1 MSHISQYGRH
11 QLDAE
16 DKDAVLRVLDSD
28 FLTQGHT
35 VREFES
41 EICEAVGSKYAI
53 ACANGTAAL
62 HLVMLGLGIKENDVV
77 WTTPITFVASAN
89 AARYV
94 GATVD
99 LVDIN
104 ARTWNLC
111 PLKLEEKLEK
121 TKNRGERLPAAV
133 ILVHFAGS
141 PADTRKIKQLSEVY
155 GFRIVEDASHAL
167 GAHTTTENIGECKY
181 SDACT
186 FSFHP
191 VKNIT
196 TGEGGAITTNSE
208 QLWKNLSILRTH
220 GIEKPTQAESRLL
233 KEPWLYKQTQLGLN
247 YRMCDI
253 QAALGLSQIR
263 KLEKFTKTRTS
274 LAEEYRRQL
283 SQTSGITFQDL
294 SDNSSAHHLMVIR
307 VPEDMR
313 LSLFKHLKANEI
325 GVQVHYI
332 PIYRHPF
339 YETQFSRNDFPN
351 SELYYSQALSLPLH
365 CNLTKPEVV
374 KISQVVQEHLKRCV
388 TQ

>member
-121 TKNRGERLPAAV
+121 TKNRGGRLPAAV

-155 GFRIVEDASHAL
+155 RFRIVEDASHAL

-208 QLWKNLSILRTH
+208 QLWRNLSILRTH

-233 KEPWLYKQTQLGLN
+233 EEPWLYKQTQLGLN

-263 KLEKFTKTRTS
+263 KLGKFTKTRTS

-283 SQTSGITFQDL
+283 TQNSSITFQDL
-294 SDNSSAHHLMVIR
+294 SNNSSAHHLMVIR

-388 TQ
+388 IQ

>member
-35 VREFES
+35 VKEFES

-121 TKNRGERLPAAV
+121 TKNRGGRLPAAV

-155 GFRIVEDASHAL
+155 RFRVVEDASHAL

-208 QLWKNLSILRTH
+208 QLWRNLSILRTH

-233 KEPWLYKQTQLGLN
+233 EEPWLYKQTQLGLN

-263 KLEKFTKTRTS
+263 KLGKFTKTRTS

-283 SQTSGITFQDL
+283 TQNSSITFQDL
-294 SDNSSAHHLMVIR
+294 SNNSSAHHLMVIR

-365 CNLTKPEVV
+365 CNLTKPEVG
-374 KISQVVQEHLKRCV
+374 KISQIVQEHLKRCV
-388 TQ
+388 IQ

>member
-121 TKNRGERLPAAV
+121 TKNRGGRLPAAV

-155 GFRIVEDASHAL
+155 RFRIVEDASHAL

-233 KEPWLYKQTQLGLN
+233 KEPWLYEQTQLGLN

-283 SQTSGITFQDL
+283 TQNSSITFQDL
-294 SDNSSAHHLMVIR
+294 NNNSSAHHLMVIR

-339 YETQFSRNDFPN
+339 YETQFSRNNFPN

-374 KISQVVQEHLKRCV
+374 RISQVVHEHLKRCV

>member
-16 DKDAVLRVLDSD
+16 DKDAVLRILDSD

-111 PLKLEEKLEK
+111 PLRLEEKLEK

-141 PADTRKIKQLSEVY
+141 PADTRKIKQLSEAY

-233 KEPWLYKQTQLGLN
+233 KEPWLYEQTQLGLN

-263 KLEKFTKTRTS
+263 KLGKFTKTRTS

-294 SDNSSAHHLMVIR
+294 RNNSSAHHLMVIR

-388 TQ
+388 IQ

>member
-1 MSHISQYGRH
+1 VSHISQYGRH

-121 TKNRGERLPAAV
+121 TKNRGGRLPAAV

-155 GFRIVEDASHAL
+155 RFRIVEDASHAL

-208 QLWKNLSILRTH
+208 QLWRNLSILRTH

-233 KEPWLYKQTQLGLN
+233 EEPWLYKQTQLGLN

-263 KLEKFTKTRTS
+263 KLGKFTKTRTS

-283 SQTSGITFQDL
+283 TQNSSITFQDL
-294 SDNSSAHHLMVIR
+294 SNNSSAHHLMVIR

-388 TQ
+388 IQ

>member
-1 MSHISQYGRH
+1 VSYISQYGRH

-41 EICEAVGSKYAI
+41 GICEAVGSKYAI

-62 HLVMLGLGIKENDVV
+62 HLVMLGLGIKESDLV

-94 GATVD
+94 GATID

-121 TKNRGERLPAAV
+121 TKNQGGQLPAAV

-141 PADTRKIKQLSEVY
+141 PADTRKIKQLSEAY

-208 QLWKNLSILRTH
+208 QLWRNLSILRTH

-233 KEPWLYKQTQLGLN
+233 EEPWLYKQTQLGLN

-263 KLEKFTKTRTS
+263 KLGKFTKTRTS

-283 SQTSGITFQDL
+283 TQNSSITFQDL
-294 SDNSSAHHLMVIR
+294 SNNSSAHHLMVIR

-365 CNLTKPEVV
+365 CNLTKPEVG
-374 KISQVVQEHLKRCV
+374 KISQIVQEHLKRCV
-388 TQ
+388 IQ

>member
-121 TKNRGERLPAAV
+121 TKNLGGRLPAAV

-155 GFRIVEDASHAL
+155 RFRIVEDASHAL

-208 QLWKNLSILRTH
+208 QLWRNLSILRTH

-233 KEPWLYKQTQLGLN
+233 EEPWLYKQTQLGLN

-263 KLEKFTKTRTS
+263 KLGKFTKTRTS

-283 SQTSGITFQDL
+283 TQNSSITFQDL
-294 SDNSSAHHLMVIR
+294 SNNSSAHHLMVIR

-388 TQ
+388 IQ